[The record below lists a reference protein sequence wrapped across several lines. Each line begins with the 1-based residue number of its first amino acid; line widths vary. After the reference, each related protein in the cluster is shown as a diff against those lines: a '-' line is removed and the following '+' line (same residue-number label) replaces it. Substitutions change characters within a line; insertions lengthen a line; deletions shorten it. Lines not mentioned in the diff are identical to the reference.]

1 MSLRFIARFLIQAS
15 PPLRRWWRRRR
26 YSVATWEQFYA
37 KEHDPFG
44 FDRSPYEASKF
55 AHLLKALEGRRYGRA
70 LEIGCSVGSFT
81 EKLADVCDEV
91 VGTDISQTAVDRT
104 RQRLQGKSNVR
115 IERQT
120 FPVEQPAGKFDLV
133 VCSDVLYYLSDR
145 ELPPAIRLLAGLVR
159 PGGSLLALH
168 YLGDAVGL
176 TTGEKVHNQL
186 LQQLS
191 EFSSGCSETV
201 AGVGPHGAGYRLDR
215 LDRIAASHSPP
226 FVAMEPSNETGPR
239 RDF

>member
-1 MSLRFIARFLIQAS
+1 MSPTRIAGVLIRAA

-26 YSVATWEQFYA
+26 LTVAAFEQFYA

-44 FDRSPYEASKF
+44 FDCNPYEAGKF
-55 AHLLKALEGRRYGRA
+55 AHLMAALDGRRYGRA
-70 LEIGCSVGSFT
+70 LEIGCSIGSFT

-91 VGTDISQTAVDRT
+91 VGTDISQIAVDRT

-115 IERQT
+115 IERMT
-120 FPVEQPAGKFDLV
+120 FPTEKPQGTFDLV

-145 ELPPAIRLLAGLVR
+145 ELPPTIKLLADLVR

-168 YLGDAVGL
+168 YLGDAGGL
-176 TTGEKVHNQL
+176 TTGEKVHNRL

-191 EFSSGCSETV
+191 GFSYGRSERVT
-201 AGVGPHGAGYRLDR
+201 GVGPHGAGYRLDR
-215 LDRIAASHSPP
+215 LDRVVVSPS
-226 FVAMEPSNETGPR
+226 PSACAVGSS
-239 RDF
+239 

>member
-1 MSLRFIARFLIQAS
+1 MSPTRIAHLLIRAA

-26 YSVATWEQFYA
+26 LTVAAFEQFYA

-44 FDRSPYEASKF
+44 FDRNPYEAGKF
-55 AHLLKALEGRRYGRA
+55 AHLIEALDGRRYGRA
-70 LEIGCSVGSFT
+70 LEIGCSIGSFT

-91 VGTDISQTAVDRT
+91 VGTDISQIAVDRT
-104 RQRLQGKSNVR
+104 RERLQGKSNVR
-115 IERQT
+115 IERMT
-120 FPVEQPAGKFDLV
+120 FPVELPQGTFDLI

-145 ELPPAIRLLAGLVR
+145 DLPQTIRLLADLVR

-168 YLGDAVGL
+168 YLGDAGGL

-191 EFSSGCSETV
+191 GFTCGRSETV
-201 AGVGPHGAGYRLDR
+201 TGVGPHGAGYRLDR
-215 LDRIAASHSPP
+215 LDRMAVSSSQS
-226 FVAMEPSNETGPR
+226 FVVMESS
-239 RDF
+239 